1 MKKVLTFLIFVLVT
15 MLTISVVYAGAE
27 KNMVIAKA
35 EWKPSIEFL
44 SVYSGSLGGGW
55 HPVGALT
62 AEIIHEEIPAL
73 ITKVAPGGGT
83 ANPST
88 IQRKDGLLGMTFT
101 GTAVQARKGLGK
113 FKKPHPDIRHVISM
127 YSIPFWWVVLRKS
140 DINSV
145 ADLYNKNISPGRV
158 GQTGLTIATET
169 LKAYNLTFD
178 SIKKAGGTVSLLGD
192 KERFNMLRDRHLN
205 SMSGLLSLSQ
215 SGLQELRISPG
226 VRLIGS
232 DDEHIKIVQK
242 AVPGLAKFV
251 VPAGTFDKYQKEEL
265 KTVSAVTCLVAH
277 KDLEDEIVYR
287 VVEAM
292 IKNMK
297 RYNTYFSMQD
307 NSMSRPLAGNNIP
320 VHPGAMKYYKER
332 GYTK

>member
-1 MKKVLTFLIFVLVT
+1 MKKFMTFHVFVMVSILSATLVFAGPGDKLI
-15 MLTISVVYAGAE
+15 
-27 KNMVIAKA
+27 IAKS
-35 EWKPSIEFL
+35 EWKPGIEFL
-44 SVYSGSLGGGW
+44 SVYSGSIGGGW

-101 GTAVQARKGLGK
+101 GTAVQARTGVGK
-113 FKKPHPDIRHVISM
+113 FKEPHPDIRHVISM
-127 YSIPFWWVVLRKS
+127 YSIPFWWVVLRNS
-140 DINSV
+140 DINSI
-145 ADLYNKNISPGRV
+145 ADLRNKNISPGRV

-169 LKAYNLTFD
+169 LKAYDLTFD
-178 SIKKAGGTVSLLGD
+178 DIKKSGGTVSLLGD

-205 SMSGLLSLSQ
+205 AMSGLLSLTQ
-215 SGLQELRISPG
+215 SGLQELKVSPG
-226 VRLIGS
+226 VRLIGI
-232 DDEHIKIVQK
+232 DDAQITKVQK

-251 VPAGTFDKYQKEEL
+251 VPPGTFDKYQKEEL

-287 VVEAM
+287 VVGAM

-307 NSMSRPLAGNNIP
+307 NCMGRPLAGNNIP
-320 VHPGAMKYYKER
+320 VHPGAMKYYKEH
-332 GYTK
+332 GYVK